1 MSFVEGLKDLGSAVA
16 KYAPLLGGAIAG
28 PGGAALC
35 QLVSNAFGGEQD
47 TDALI
52 NRIMVDP
59 EASVKLRQI
68 ELDNK
73 LEIERIK
80 SNQEIEERKADV
92 DNTKSA
98 RIMNATTNKWVDE
111 AIKCW
116 IVFTLS
122 VGMFYCL
129 YLIKTSDVNNV
140 EADIL
145 KMMLGAFLALFGTI
159 VTFYFGA
166 AFKSFVTKSA

>member
-1 MSFVEGLKDLGSAVA
+1 MSFIEGLKDLGSTVA
-16 KYAPLLGGAIAG
+16 KFAPLLGGAIAG

-35 QLVSNAFGGEQD
+35 QLVSNAFGGEQN
-47 TDALI
+47 TEALI

-68 ELDNK
+68 ELDHK
-73 LEIERIK
+73 VEIERIY
-80 SNQEIEERKADV
+80 STERIEQLKADV

-98 RIMNATTNKWVDE
+98 RIMNATTTKFVDE

-122 VGMFYCL
+122 GGMFYCL
-129 YLIKTSDVNNV
+129 YLIKSSDVNNV

-166 AFKSFVTKSA
+166 AFKSFVSKAT

>member
-1 MSFVEGLKDLGSAVA
+1 MSFIDGLKDLGSTVA
-16 KYAPLLGGAIAG
+16 KFAPLLGGAIAG

-47 TDALI
+47 TGELI
-52 NRIMVDP
+52 RRITTDP
-59 EASVKLRQI
+59 EAPAKLLQI
-68 ELDNK
+68 ELDHK

-116 IVFTLS
+116 IVLTLS

-166 AFKSFVTKSA
+166 AFKSFVSKA